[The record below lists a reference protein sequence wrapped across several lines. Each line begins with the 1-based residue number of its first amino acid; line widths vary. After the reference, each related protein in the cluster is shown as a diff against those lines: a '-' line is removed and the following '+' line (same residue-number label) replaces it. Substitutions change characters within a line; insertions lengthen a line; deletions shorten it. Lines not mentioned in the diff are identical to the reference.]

1 MMRNDN
7 LDGNGSRPASDK
19 RRRLLRA
26 FPLALGLWLLAA
38 LTRFWIAPQLAR
50 LPADYASETRFLADT
65 RSRETPTGQWTN
77 ARLIARRVDQTL
89 VTSGDTAIVQGD
101 LHWATESGEVL
112 FESAGIYGV
121 NRSTRMNLSG
131 YGNVNR
137 SGQFLFPTDVQRRK
151 YFYWDPLY
159 IGPRTAT
166 FERTDTVNGLPVYVF
181 HFTARNLNET
191 AGFSHLPDVPERY
204 EAHTDGQGTMWIEPN
219 SGIVVDYDE
228 SGVSYFFD
236 VVTQKRVA
244 DLFIWKDHFAPE
256 TKAAQLE
263 LARAARRRSRTLE
276 LWLPAALLL
285 GGALCLAMGLRR
297 VGPTAP
303 LAPAE
308 NLAAT
313 GTSS

>member
-1 MMRNDN
+1 MRNDN

-19 RRRLLRA
+19 RRLLRA

-38 LTRFWIAPQLAR
+38 LTRFWLAPQWER

-65 RSRETPTGQWTN
+65 RSRETPAGKLTN
-77 ARLIARRVDQTL
+77 VRLIARRVDQTL

-121 NRSTRMNLSG
+121 NRLTRMNLSG
-131 YGNVNR
+131 YGNVDR
-137 SGQFLFPTDVQRRK
+137 AGQFLFPARLQRGT
-151 YFYWDPLY
+151 YSYWDPLY

-166 FERTDTVNGLPVYVF
+166 FERSDTVHGLPVYVF

-191 AGFSHLPDVPERY
+191 AGYTYLPDVPERY

-236 VVTQKRVA
+236 AVTQKRVA
-244 DLFIWKDHFAPE
+244 DLFIWKDHFTPQ

-263 LARAARRRSRTLE
+263 LASAALRHSRTLE
-276 LWLPAALLL
+276 LWLPLALLL
-285 GGALCLAMGLRR
+285 GGALCLAIGRWR